1 MQLTRR
7 VRPATVGVTAAVVA
21 AVLVAGCGGGSTSAN
36 TQSQQDVQAQIE
48 RARKDAARQAR
59 LEERVKQL
67 EADKRQADRV
77 RTVTETVVVAPGEPP
92 APAPE
97 VSPASS
103 GYIAQLGSFTTESA
117 AQAKAAQLRDRG
129 LSPLVL
135 ESSRYAQL
143 RPGYWVVYEGFF
155 STLAQ
160 ARAAADH
167 AKSVGVTDAFARA
180 VSPS

>member
-1 MQLTRR
+1 MPVIGRLR
-7 VRPATVGVTAAVVA
+7 VITLGFGAAA

-36 TQSQQDVQAQIE
+36 TESQEDVQAQIE
-48 RARKDAARQAR
+48 QARTDAARQAR

-67 EADKRQADRV
+67 EAEKRQADRV
-77 RTVTETVVVAPGEPP
+77 RTVTQTVVVAPDDPP
-92 APAPE
+92 APLQ
-97 VSPASS
+97 SPAASPVGS
-103 GYIAQLGSFTTESA
+103 GYIAQLGSFTTETA
-117 AQAKAAQLRDRG
+117 AQTKAAQLRDRG

-135 ESSRYAQL
+135 QSSGYAQL

-155 STLAQ
+155 ATLAQ

-167 AKSVGVTDAFARA
+167 AKSVGVPDAFARA